1 MHVTASHPTGSTG
14 ITNQL
19 SLSHPRPRASSKVS
33 HMAIYTDPGI
43 ASQHPMVNR
52 HRIAS
57 STFITG
63 RNHGAISG
71 CILRHPTGSVNIG
84 SHMQAPLS
92 SHRVNSVS
100 KGGSKVHTSL
110 NRGLKNPPG
119 AEASTATARISTAGS
134 TVILSG
140 LSFLSP
146 AVLGINLPNPFLSLL
161 LLLFSFR

>member
-33 HMAIYTDPGI
+33 HMAIDTDPGI

-52 HRIAS
+52 HRVPP

-119 AEASTATARISTAGS
+119 AKTGTAATSISSGNIATLIGVASA
-134 TVILSG
+134 LS
-140 LSFLSP
+140 LSI
-146 AVLGINLPNPFLSLL
+146 LGINLPNPFLSLL